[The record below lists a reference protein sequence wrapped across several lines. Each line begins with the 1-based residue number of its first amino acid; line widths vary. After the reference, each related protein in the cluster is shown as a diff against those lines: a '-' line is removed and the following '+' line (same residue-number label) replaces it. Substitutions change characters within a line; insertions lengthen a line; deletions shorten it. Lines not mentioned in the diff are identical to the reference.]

1 MLFESLKKYFE
12 NTPQEILDKD
22 REEVEYL
29 NEVAPYIEFPKTV
42 LQLAV
47 KEPWFSMIA
56 SGEKKEEYREIKDYW
71 TKRFNGN
78 KIYTH
83 VLFVNGYGANRPR
96 VEKEIEDICVG
107 KPKEG
112 WCPSEFLDNEYY
124 IIKLK

>member
-1 MLFESLKKYFE
+1 MNAIFTGDKSQIEKLLSIKVKYSFFG
-12 NTPQEILDKD
+12 QL
-22 REEVEYL
+22 EVVE
-29 NEVAPYIEFPKTV
+29 PKIV

-71 TKRFNGN
+71 TKRFNGG
-78 KIYTH
+78 KRYTH

-96 VEKEIEDICVG
+96 IEKEINDIRIG

-112 WCPSEFLDNEYY
+112 WCPREFLDKEYY
-124 IIKLK
+124 VIEVK